1 MGVQLLNG
9 IKNFLSFIND
19 NWVMITTII
28 GLFLMVLKKA
38 CDFIDLT
45 QEEKVKIAKAQ
56 IKVIM
61 LRLVTEA
68 EKDYR
73 EWVKAGEIKRAQVID
88 EIFAMYPVL
97 SKVADQDKVIA
108 WIDDTIVEA
117 LKKMRKIIE
126 DNNDPEAVACN
137 GQVALAKLNMER

>member
-28 GLFLMVLKKA
+28 GLFLMVLKKV

-108 WIDDTIVEA
+108 WIDDAIVEA

>member
-28 GLFLMVLKKA
+28 GLFLMVLKKV

-73 EWVKAGEIKRAQVID
+73 EWIKAGEIKRAQVID

-97 SKVADQDKVIA
+97 SKVADQEKIIA
-108 WIDDTIVEA
+108 WIDDAIDEA

-126 DNNDPEAVACN
+126 ENNDPESVACS
-137 GQVALAKLNMER
+137 GQAALAKLNMER

>member
-28 GLFLMVLKKA
+28 GLFLMVLKKV

-108 WIDDTIVEA
+108 WIDDTIDEA

-126 DNNDPEAVACN
+126 ENNDPEAVACN

>member
-28 GLFLMVLKKA
+28 GLFLMVLKKV

-73 EWVKAGEIKRAQVID
+73 EWIKAGEIKRAQVID

-97 SKVADQDKVIA
+97 SKVADQEKIIA
-108 WIDDTIVEA
+108 WIDDAIDEA

-126 DNNDPEAVACN
+126 ENNDPESVACN
-137 GQVALAKLNMER
+137 GQTALAKLNMER

>member
-28 GLFLMVLKKA
+28 GLFLMVLKKV